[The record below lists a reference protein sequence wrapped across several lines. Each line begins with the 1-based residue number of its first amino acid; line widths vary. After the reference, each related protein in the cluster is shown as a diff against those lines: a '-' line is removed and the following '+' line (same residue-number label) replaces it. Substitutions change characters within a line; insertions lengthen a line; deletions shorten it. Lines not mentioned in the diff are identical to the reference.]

1 MASFNRVLQKIAKGV
16 FKCFFVFGTLSFA
29 FLLIILFYNVISRN
43 LLSGAVTWI
52 EEFSRMVFT
61 WMMFLGIAIGVYY
74 KKHLGVDFVVEKY
87 PPKLRTAIGYF
98 SDFLMLALF
107 IILAIYGFKYC
118 SKTMNM
124 RSPAMNI
131 RYGLVYL
138 CVPLCGIFS
147 SFYCIADVLNKLFGE
162 KETKGEKK
170 S

>member
-1 MASFNRVLQKIAKGV
+1 MASFNRALQKAAKGV
-16 FKCFFVFGTLSFA
+16 FKAFFVFGTISFA
-29 FLLIILFYNVISRN
+29 FLLAILFYNVVSRN

-61 WMMFLGIAIGVYY
+61 WMMFLGISIGVYY

-87 PPKLRTAIGYF
+87 PPKARRVIGYV

-107 IILAIYGFKYC
+107 VVLAIYGFKYC

-124 RSPAMNI
+124 RSPALNI
-131 RYGLVYL
+131 RYGLVYM

-147 SFYCIADVLNKLFGE
+147 SFYCIADVMDKIFGE
-162 KETKGEKK
+162 KPEEGGKQA
-170 S
+170 